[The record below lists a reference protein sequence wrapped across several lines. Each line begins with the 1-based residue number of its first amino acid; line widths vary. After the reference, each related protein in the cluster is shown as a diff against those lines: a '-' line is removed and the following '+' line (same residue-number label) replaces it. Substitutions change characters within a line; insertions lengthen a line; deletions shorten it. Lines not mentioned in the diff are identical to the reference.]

1 MKIARFIFF
10 IAGFLLIVTGS
21 ILLCNSNKSMGMITV
36 KAGLGISFAGVFVR
50 RMELRKALKKR
61 EEQIRYN

>member
-21 ILLCNSNKSMGMITV
+21 ILLCNGNKSMGMITV
-36 KAGLGISFAGVFVR
+36 KVGLGISFAGVFVR